1 MQLGRHAL
9 ILATL
14 IAPSLH
20 AQDSV
25 SFEVLSYEEGDDRV
39 SAQAVNL
46 GINKDFGVDYHL
58 YLNGKID
65 HVSGASPTWKE
76 GTDTVSGASES
87 TVVTGDPVFGN
98 VAFDDDRY
106 SGEAVLT
113 VRGAKRDETS
123 IGIGGSMESDYL
135 SRRLFVNRMVYEDA
149 NHNRSYSYGA
159 SLSDSLIVVPAGNQI
174 DTTSGASSVEN
185 ATALMAHG
193 GMTQVISRNAHATF
207 GLAIQQESGYLN
219 NNYKKIV
226 RQSGSTL
233 ILSPDSRPDSRTGW
247 AVSGEYAQYL
257 PGLLTTVHLGY
268 RYYRDDW
275 SICSDTVDL
284 AFDYEPN
291 KTWTVSPFWRRYS
304 QSRADFYSDGY
315 FGTTTADE
323 FGSSDERL
331 SAFDAHTYGLH
342 AKLKEA
348 DIAYKGM
355 INYYEQ
361 TTGLEAWVISVGIE
375 QEF

>member
-14 IAPSLH
+14 LAPALQ

-25 SFEVLSYEEGDDRV
+25 SFELLSYEEGDDRV

-46 GINKDFGVDYHL
+46 GVNKDFGVDYHL
-58 YLNGKID
+58 YASGKID

-76 GTDTVSGASES
+76 GSDTLSGGSES
-87 TVVTGDPVFGN
+87 VVLGDPVFGN

-113 VRGAKRDETS
+113 VRGTERDETS
-123 IGIGGSMESDYL
+123 IGVGGSLESDYL
-135 SRRLFVNRMVYEDA
+135 SRRLFINRMVYEDA
-149 NHNRSYSYGA
+149 THNRSYSYGG
-159 SLSDSLIVVPAGNQI
+159 SFSESMISVPASNQI
-174 DTTSGASSVEN
+174 DTTSGASSLEN

-193 GMTQVISRNAHATF
+193 GVTQVISRNAHATLGF
-207 GLAIQQESGYLN
+207 ALQQESGYLS

-226 RQSGSTL
+226 RLSGSTL
-233 ILSPDSRPDSRTGW
+233 ILSPDNRPDNRTGW
-247 AVSGEYAQYL
+247 AISGEYAHYL
-257 PGLLTTVHLGY
+257 PALLTTVHLGY

-275 SICSDTVDL
+275 SIRSDTLDL

-304 QSRADFYSDGY
+304 QSEADFYSDGY
-315 FGTTTADE
+315 FGTTSVDE
-323 FGSSDERL
+323 FGTSDERL
-331 SAFDAHTYGLH
+331 SAFDAQTYGLH

-348 DIAYKGM
+348 DLAYKGM

-361 TTGLEAWVISVGIE
+361 TTGLEAWVLSVGIE